1 MKRGYADLTLVEE
14 VQKYKN
20 YRLHICIKLE
30 VNIIYIL
37 GGNYEIREAKSIRL
51 FI

>member
-1 MKRGYADLTLVEE
+1 MARVA
-14 VQKYKN
+14 
-20 YRLHICIKLE
+20 IKGE
-30 VNIIYIL
+30 VNIIYFL